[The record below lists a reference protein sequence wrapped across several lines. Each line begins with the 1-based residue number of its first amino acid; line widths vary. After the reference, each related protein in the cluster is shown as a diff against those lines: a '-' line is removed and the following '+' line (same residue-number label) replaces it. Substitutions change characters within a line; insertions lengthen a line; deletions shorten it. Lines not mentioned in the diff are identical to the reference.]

1 MGFNLECNVLRG
13 TYLGK
18 MYVWRICTQTNIS
31 NNRTQK
37 PNNRQHKR
45 TAMINSCVSSCVRYS
60 LFSPYSDM
68 RSPSCLGL
76 ALVAVS
82 SVGLLLP
89 VLLFFI
95 QLLGIILS
103 FMSSSQDD
111 NKQEPQSIT
120 LKMLYLMIP
129 SFRGRYDALSDVSE
143 VSTLQIVTRHSLYI
157 INTLSS
163 LISRIPQFIAS
174 GLLCYVGI
182 CIGYVGVMHLREK

>member
-1 MGFNLECNVLRG
+1 
-13 TYLGK
+13 
-18 MYVWRICTQTNIS
+18 MYACTQTIPH
-31 NNRTQK
+31 QK
-37 PNNRQHKR
+37 PKTKNQTTDTRQHKR
-45 TAMINSCVSSCVRYS
+45 TAIINRSVSSCVRYS

-129 SFRGRYDALSDVSE
+129 SFRGGYDLLPDVSE
-143 VSTLQIVTRHSLYI
+143 VSAHQIVTRHSLYI
-157 INTLSS
+157 INTVSS
-163 LISRIPQFIAS
+163 LIWRTPQFIAS